1 MIRAREVSVFTFVI
15 GTISGV
21 WYVAVT
27 LVSVGV
33 LLDGF
38 LGWVTH
44 GVLAPSHERRAKA
57 LTAGDF
63 GFLVLWSLPTLEMV
77 AILRVGLPSVWGRS
91 VLHRRR
97 SRTVGVDVW
106 RQRRT
111 YLSGRRTAFR
121 RLCIRT
127 ERLRR
132 PTCGLTR
139 LRRSSC
145 RLWRGSVTSCGCS
158 LPTRRQ

>member
-15 GTISGV
+15 STISGV

-57 LTAGDF
+57 LTAGGF
-63 GFLVLWSLPTLEMV
+63 GFLVLWSLRARWMSG
-77 AILRVGLPSVWGRS
+77 ILRVGPPSVWALS
-91 VLHRRR
+91 VLHRLR
-97 SRTVGVDVW
+97 SRAQGGHGGTNEFREKRW
-106 RQRRT
+106 RPWV
-111 YLSGRRTAFR
+111 SFR
-121 RLCIRT
+121 M
-127 ERLRR
+127 LRR
-132 PTCGLTR
+132 RCVGGPELSASAGGDPA
-139 LRRSSC
+139 SSQ
-145 RLWRGSVTSCGCS
+145 LDWGPFRGARGF
-158 LPTRRQ
+158 